1 MERLLGKG
9 KKKRGG
15 SSVDVAPN
23 EPPAPAE
30 DTPAHLSAEQRP
42 RIKTREAVRPSSAT
56 PAQGQPAQTASK
68 PAVKTKGTYL
78 QGESAPPTEPPSQAG
93 QVAVREQGRIAARDR
108 APQRHRPES
117 VSVPRSGGGPASTQ
131 NAGGKAGRSSYAS
144 PGPSYT
150 SGAPAR
156 RISQGHTV
164 PGKGLSVSK
173 GDPRPPRGAVK
184 TAEHTSRRTIKTAGQ
199 AAKTAERTAR
209 AAPGTMRAAA
219 DLTRHTAQAVRAT
232 AQTAAVTAKAAARS
246 AVAAAK
252 AVIAAAQAL
261 LSALA
266 AGGGVVLAL
275 VVVVCLVGI
284 LIVSPFGIFFAD
296 GGNAPDAVSPSAA
309 VAQLNRELADRLEEL
324 QSGGVYDGVEVHG
337 QPPGWPEVLAVFA
350 ARTAGAADGVDVAV
364 LDPERVDR
372 LRTVFW
378 DMTKITTQVETI
390 EHTGTREDGGWTE
403 SILHITITPRTPDDM
418 RVFYQFTDDQNE
430 ALDELLENRDLL
442 AALAGDLTIS
452 DPDAKALLAA
462 LPEELSPE
470 RRAVGGTACS
480 LVGKVNYFW
489 GGKSLV
495 FGWDERWGT
504 IQKVTAA
511 GSSTTGTYRPYGMDC
526 SGFVDWVFYNVTG
539 GEYIIGHGG
548 GATMQHNYCTEISW
562 DEALPGDLVFYP
574 GDEHVGIVGGRDENG
589 ELLIVHCAF
598 SQDNVVITEKSG
610 FVSIARPNYYSE

>member
-219 DLTRHTAQAVRAT
+219 DLTRHTAQAV
-232 AQTAAVTAKAAARS
+232 
-246 AVAAAK
+246 
-252 AVIAAAQAL
+252 
-261 LSALA
+261 
-266 AGGGVVLAL
+266 
-275 VVVVCLVGI
+275 
-284 LIVSPFGIFFAD
+284 
-296 GGNAPDAVSPSAA
+296 
-309 VAQLNRELADRLEEL
+309 
-324 QSGGVYDGVEVHG
+324 
-337 QPPGWPEVLAVFA
+337 
-350 ARTAGAADGVDVAV
+350 
-364 LDPERVDR
+364 
-372 LRTVFW
+372 
-378 DMTKITTQVETI
+378 
-390 EHTGTREDGGWTE
+390 
-403 SILHITITPRTPDDM
+403 
-418 RVFYQFTDDQNE
+418 
-430 ALDELLENRDLL
+430 
-442 AALAGDLTIS
+442 
-452 DPDAKALLAA
+452 
-462 LPEELSPE
+462 
-470 RRAVGGTACS
+470 
-480 LVGKVNYFW
+480 
-489 GGKSLV
+489 KS
-495 FGWDERWGT
+495 
-504 IQKVTAA
+504 
-511 GSSTTGTYRPYGMDC
+511 
-526 SGFVDWVFYNVTG
+526 
-539 GEYIIGHGG
+539 
-548 GATMQHNYCTEISW
+548 
-562 DEALPGDLVFYP
+562 
-574 GDEHVGIVGGRDENG
+574 
-589 ELLIVHCAF
+589 
-598 SQDNVVITEKSG
+598 
-610 FVSIARPNYYSE
+610 